1 MVDIAGLLSA
11 VALLL
16 GSLLGGALPPL
27 PPLPPLPS
35 SPPLSPLTPPA
46 AGGTDPAASAV
57 DAAVRAAAAAGAS
70 AADTAIAQAGALGAT
85 QASAQAAVEAAL
97 QAVDLGPLAILGTT
111 MTGAQEVPGPGD
123 PDGRGTATIAL
134 LPDGRTLCYLLTA
147 TGIEPATA
155 AHIHRGSPT
164 EAGPVVVP
172 LSPPTAGISGGCT
185 VIDPALHQAIRT
197 MPSAYYV
204 NVHNRPFPD
213 GAIRGQL

>member
-1 MVDIAGLLSA
+1 MRTRLVLGLI
-11 VALLL
+11 
-16 GSLLGGALPPL
+16 GALV
-27 PPLPPLPS
+27 
-35 SPPLSPLTPPA
+35 LTSLASATTRPA
-46 AGGTDPAASAV
+46 A
-57 DAAVRAAAAAGAS
+57 
-70 AADTAIAQAGALGAT
+70 AQSLPVVL
-85 QASAQAAVEAAL
+85 S
-97 QAVDLGPLAILGTT
+97 TT

-123 PDGRGTATIAL
+123 PDGRGTARIFL

-172 LSPPTAGISGGCT
+172 LSPPTFGVSGGCT
-185 VIDPALHQAIRT
+185 EIDPALHQAIRT

-204 NVHNRPFPD
+204 NVHNTPFPG